1 MPSKFDNEHEYIQAI
16 HTATTY
22 LFKKTISKIQDAN
35 NLDSTD
41 NNITITVGI
50 STHITSIC
58 T

>member
-1 MPSKFDNEHEYIQAI
+1 MPSKFDNEHEYIPDT
-16 HTATTY
+16 HCYY
-22 LFKKTISKIQDAN
+22 LFKKDTISKMQDVN

-50 STHITSIC
+50 STHITIIS